1 MSEHTIKH
9 SKRFT
14 SRKHSKA
21 LRDIYKIFTELITN
35 SDESYN
41 RLKKKGINTDYS
53 IGLAASVKF
62 EVSEKYIALE
72 ITIPSRRLSDS
83 IKVDV
88 SSTSYLGVSILDNEI
103 DYQFSDEEFI
113 YF

>member
-1 MSEHTIKH
+1 MTEIVIDLQDG
-9 SKRFT
+9 F
-14 SRKHSKA
+14 A
-21 LRDIYKIFTELITN
+21 DDEVLILAEGQEIFN
-35 SDESYN
+35 
-41 RLKKKGINTDYS
+41 KKGINTDYS

>member
-1 MSEHTIKH
+1 MTVIVIDLQDGFADDEVLIQ
-9 SKRFT
+9 
-14 SRKHSKA
+14 A
-21 LRDIYKIFTELITN
+21 EGQEIFNE
-35 SDESYN
+35 
-41 RLKKKGINTDYS
+41 KGVNTDYS

-62 EVSEKYIALE
+62 EVSEKNLIVE
-72 ITIPSRRLSDS
+72 VTVPSRRISNS

-103 DYQFSDEEFI
+103 NYQFSDEEFI